1 MASADRDSGKRRNV
15 KRNAI
20 ILVVVAVA
28 VYVAFIAAGVLR
40 SQAGM

>member
-1 MASADRDSGKRRNV
+1 MSPAENDSGKRRNV
-15 KRNAI
+15 RRNAI

-28 VYVAFIAAGVLR
+28 VYAAFIAAGVVR